1 MLRVLLTVVLP
12 LVLPTA
18 VYVAWIAFMSRSS
31 SRERMQLGALPV
43 VWLALAG
50 VVLLA
55 AVLITVNVHFGEPAS
70 GRYVPPRYE
79 DGRVIPPYVDPLQ
92 SP

>member
-1 MLRVLLTVVLP
+1 MFRVLLTVVLP
-12 LVLPTA
+12 LLLPTA
-18 VYVAWIAFMSRSS
+18 IYVAWIAFMSRVS
-31 SRERMQLGALPV
+31 SRERVRLGALPV

-55 AVLITVNVHFGEPAS
+55 AVLITVNVQFGEPTS

-79 DGRVIPPYVDPLQ
+79 DGRVLPPHVEPLQ

>member
-12 LVLPTA
+12 LLLPTA
-18 VYVAWIAFMSRSS
+18 IYVAWIGFVSRSTN
-31 SRERMQLGALPV
+31 REALRFGALPL

-55 AVLITVNVHFGEPAS
+55 AVLVTISVHFGDPVR

-79 DGRVIPPYVDPLQ
+79 NGEVVPPHIEPLR
-92 SP
+92 PR